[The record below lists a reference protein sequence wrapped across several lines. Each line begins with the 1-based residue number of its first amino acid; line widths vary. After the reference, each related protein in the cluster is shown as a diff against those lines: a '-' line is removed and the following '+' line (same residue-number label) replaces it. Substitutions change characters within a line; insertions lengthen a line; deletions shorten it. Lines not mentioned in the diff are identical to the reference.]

1 MKNIFIIISGFIL
14 FSTMRVHA
22 QTSNQIQPYSYDFYQ
37 KLNKNIYDR
46 NSRIHSS
53 LKPYLIDDSL
63 ISRSADSVLS
73 YGIDTTRRSFAA
85 RKLFNEHLVEVNKQD
100 FTAYIDFLPDVITG
114 KEFTDKKNTWLYT
127 RGYQIGGT
135 VGKKF
140 SFYTSGYENQGLF
153 PAYYAKHVDETGVVP
168 GQSYNRTQY
177 PVPKDVKDWSYVSAL
192 ISYTPN
198 KYLNITLGQDKNFI
212 GDGYRSMLLSD
223 FASNYP
229 FLKLTGNLG
238 NVQYMVMWA
247 GMQDPSAPEVSYQI
261 GHRKKGGVFH
271 YLDWNVNNRLS
282 LGFFESVIWAETDS
296 LGNRRGFDLS
306 YANPVVFL
314 RPLEATSGSP
324 DNVILGFTGKYELL
338 KKLAVYGQFA
348 LDEFEAKNAFSGNG
362 SSRNK
367 WGLQLGARGS
377 DLFNVN
383 RLNYLFEFNT
393 ARPYTYSER
402 APIINYAHYNE
413 PLAHPYGAN
422 FRELMG
428 IMSYS
433 YKRFNFHGQMSFSKY
448 GLDEGGQN
456 YGKDIFQNYDNPAKA
471 TGNYIGQGLATN
483 LYYTEGRVSYLL
495 NPKYNL
501 RLEAGGV
508 YRRETNSV
516 DASSAKWL
524 TIGLRSTFR
533 NLYQDF

>member
-1 MKNIFIIISGFIL
+1 MKNIFLTILGLIL
-14 FSTMRVHA
+14 FTAIHVNA
-22 QTSNQIQPYSYDFYQ
+22 QTPHQIQPYSYDFYQ
-37 KLNKNIYDR
+37 KLNKDIYDR

-53 LKPYLIDDSL
+53 LKPYFIDDSL
-63 ISRSADSVLS
+63 ISHSADSILN
-73 YGIDTTRRSFAA
+73 YGIDTLRKGFLA
-85 RKLFNEHLVEVNKQD
+85 RKFFNEHLVEVNKED
-100 FTAYIDFLPDVITG
+100 FTAYIDFLPDFLVG
-114 KEFTDKKNTWLYT
+114 KELTDKKNTWLNT

-153 PAYYAKHVDETGVVP
+153 PAYYTKHIDETNVVP
-168 GQSYNRTQY
+168 GQSYDRNQY
-177 PVPKDVKDWSYVSAL
+177 PVPKEDKDWSYVSAL

-198 KYLNITLGQDKNFI
+198 KYLNIALGQDKNFI

-223 FASNYP
+223 FSSNYP
-229 FLKLTGNLG
+229 FLKLTANLG
-238 NVQYMVMWA
+238 NVQYMAMWA
-247 GMQDPSAPEVSYQI
+247 AMQDPSAPQVSYQI

-271 YLDWNVNNRLS
+271 YLDWNVNKRLS

-296 LGNRRGFDLS
+296 LGNRRGFDWS

-348 LDEFEAKNAFSGNG
+348 LDEFEATNFFSGNG

-377 DLFNVN
+377 DLFKVE

-402 APIINYAHYNE
+402 MPVINYANYNE

-448 GLDEGGQN
+448 GMDTGGKN
-456 YGKDIFQNYDNPAKA
+456 YGKDIFKSYNDPAKL
-471 TGNYIGQGLATN
+471 TGNYIGQGLTTN
-483 LYYTEGRVSYLL
+483 LYYTEGRVSFLL

-501 RLEAGGV
+501 RLEASAV
-508 YRRETNSV
+508 YRKETNSI
-516 DASSAKWL
+516 DASSTKWI
-524 TIGLRSTFR
+524 TFGLRSTFR